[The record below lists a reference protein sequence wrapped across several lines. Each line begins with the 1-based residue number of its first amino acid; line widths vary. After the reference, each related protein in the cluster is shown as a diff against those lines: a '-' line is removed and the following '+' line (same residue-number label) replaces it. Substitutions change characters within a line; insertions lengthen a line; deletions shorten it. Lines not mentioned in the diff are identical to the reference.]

1 MSIIPVIS
9 LKDNVIKRKSTSINN
24 TTKRIGNK
32 YSELMQI
39 NEQLYGKLEGNV
51 RAGFLYA
58 AKTTEKTISSAN
70 DALEMVSLEISN
82 YSNEMHR
89 LDSTAEIHAG
99 GGRRR

>member
-9 LKDNVIKRKSTSINN
+9 LKDNVTKRKSTSINN

-39 NEQLYGKLEGNV
+39 NEMLYGKLEGNV
-51 RAGFLYA
+51 RAGFLHA

-82 YSNEMHR
+82 YSNEMNR
-89 LDSTAEIHAG
+89 LDSTAGIRAG